1 MKDKQTA
8 FIGLSIWLVFVFSIM
23 VLTRIVDI
31 EIFFVVGYLGLLV
44 TMKLMTKR
52 FVQPSYV
59 QYFSDLIII
68 GIAVF
73 AVITVQKTIGNILIN
88 T

>member
-1 MKDKQTA
+1 
-8 FIGLSIWLVFVFSIM
+8 M